1 MDEQMLK
8 SMTDEI
14 VDELHPDRIILFGSR
29 ARGDDRAHSDV
40 DLLVVVPN
48 SDEVRR
54 SRRRVEGRVYRRL
67 ADFPV
72 AKDVLVF
79 TQEEVQQWSGVTGHI
94 LEAGLREGR
103 ELYAR

>member
-29 ARGDDRAHSDV
+29 ARGDDRAHSDI
-40 DLLVVVPN
+40 DLLVVVPD
-48 SDEVRR
+48 SDETRR
-54 SRRRVEGRVYRRL
+54 FRRRIEGRVYRRL

-79 TQEEVQQWSGVTGHI
+79 TREEVQRWSGVAGHI
-94 LEAGLREGR
+94 LEVGLREGR